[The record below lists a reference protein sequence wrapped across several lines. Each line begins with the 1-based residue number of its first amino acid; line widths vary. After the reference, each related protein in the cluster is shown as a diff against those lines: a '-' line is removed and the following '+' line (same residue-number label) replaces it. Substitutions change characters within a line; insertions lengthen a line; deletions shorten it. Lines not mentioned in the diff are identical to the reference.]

1 MWYKNIKVTL
11 NFNIKEVLKFGY
23 SLNDNVITFRIP
35 DENKNEQL
43 LKCQIDNINNMNVK
57 TMQILRGSKWL
68 KTL

>member
-1 MWYKNIKVTL
+1 MRYKNIKVTL

-43 LKCQIDNINNMNVK
+43 LKCEIDNISNMNVQ
-57 TMQILRGSKWL
+57 TMRILRGSKWL
-68 KTL
+68 RIL

>member
-1 MWYKNIKVTL
+1 MRYKNIKVTL

-68 KTL
+68 RIL

>member
-1 MWYKNIKVTL
+1 MRYKNIKVTL

-23 SLNDNVITFRIP
+23 SLNDNFITFRIP

-43 LKCQIDNINNMNVK
+43 LKCEIDNISNMNVK

>member
-1 MWYKNIKVTL
+1 MRYKNIKVTL

-68 KTL
+68 KL

>member
-1 MWYKNIKVTL
+1 MRYKNIKVTL

-43 LKCQIDNINNMNVK
+43 LKCEIDNISNMNVQ
-57 TMQILRGSKWL
+57 TMRSLRGSKWL
-68 KTL
+68 RIL

>member
-1 MWYKNIKVTL
+1 MRYKNIKVTL

-23 SLNDNVITFRIP
+23 SMKDNTITFRIP

-68 KTL
+68 KIL

>member
-1 MWYKNIKVTL
+1 MRYKNIKVTL

-68 KTL
+68 KIL

>member
-1 MWYKNIKVTL
+1 MRYKNIKVTL

-43 LKCQIDNINNMNVK
+43 LKCEIDNISNMNVK
-57 TMQILRGSKWL
+57 TMQILRGSKCL
-68 KTL
+68 KRV

>member
-1 MWYKNIKVTL
+1 MRYKNIKVTL

-43 LKCQIDNINNMNVK
+43 LKCEIDNISNMNVK

-68 KTL
+68 KL

>member
-1 MWYKNIKVTL
+1 MRYKNIKVTL

-43 LKCQIDNINNMNVK
+43 LKCEIDNISNMNVQ
-57 TMQILRGSKWL
+57 TMQILKGSK
-68 KTL
+68 

>member
-1 MWYKNIKVTL
+1 MRYKNIKVTL

-57 TMQILRGSKWL
+57 TMQIFRGSK
-68 KTL
+68 

>member
-1 MWYKNIKVTL
+1 MRYKNIKVTL

-35 DENKNEQL
+35 DENKKEQL

-68 KTL
+68 KML

>member
-1 MWYKNIKVTL
+1 MRYKNIKVTL

-43 LKCQIDNINNMNVK
+43 LKCEIDNISNMNVK

>member
-1 MWYKNIKVTL
+1 MRYKNIKVTL

-43 LKCQIDNINNMNVK
+43 LKCEIDNISNMNVK
-57 TMQILRGSKWL
+57 TMQILRVSK
-68 KTL
+68 

>member
-1 MWYKNIKVTL
+1 MRYKNIKVTL

-57 TMQILRGSKWL
+57 TMQILRGSK
-68 KTL
+68 

>member
-1 MWYKNIKVTL
+1 MRYKNIKVTL

-23 SLNDNVITFRIP
+23 SLNNNVITFRIP

-43 LKCQIDNINNMNVK
+43 LKCEIDNINNMNVK

-68 KTL
+68 RIL

>member
-1 MWYKNIKVTL
+1 MRYKNIKVTL

>member
-1 MWYKNIKVTL
+1 MRYKNIKVTL

-43 LKCQIDNINNMNVK
+43 LKCEIDNISNMNVK

-68 KTL
+68 KIL

>member
-1 MWYKNIKVTL
+1 MRYKNIKVTL

-43 LKCQIDNINNMNVK
+43 LKCEIDNISNMNVQ
-57 TMQILRGSKWL
+57 TMRILRGSK
-68 KTL
+68 

>member
-1 MWYKNIKVTL
+1 MRYKNIKVTL

-43 LKCQIDNINNMNVK
+43 LKCEIDNISNMNVK

-68 KTL
+68 RML

>member
-1 MWYKNIKVTL
+1 MRYKNIKVTL

-43 LKCQIDNINNMNVK
+43 WKCEIDNINNMNVK

-68 KTL
+68 KL

>member
-1 MWYKNIKVTL
+1 MRYKNIKVTL

-43 LKCQIDNINNMNVK
+43 LKCEIDNISNMNVQ
-57 TMQILRGSKWL
+57 TMQILKGSKWL
-68 KTL
+68 KL

>member
-1 MWYKNIKVTL
+1 MRYKNIKVTL

-43 LKCQIDNINNMNVK
+43 LKCEIDNISNMNVK

-68 KTL
+68 RIL

>member
-1 MWYKNIKVTL
+1 MRYKNIKVTL

-35 DENKNEQL
+35 DENKNKQL
-43 LKCQIDNINNMNVK
+43 LKCEIDNINNMNVK

>member
-1 MWYKNIKVTL
+1 MRFKNIKVTL

-68 KTL
+68 KL

>member
-1 MWYKNIKVTL
+1 MRYKNIKVTL

-43 LKCQIDNINNMNVK
+43 LKCQIDNINNMNVQ
-57 TMQILRGSKWL
+57 TMQILRGSK
-68 KTL
+68 

>member
-1 MWYKNIKVTL
+1 MRYKNIKVTL

-57 TMQILRGSKWL
+57 TMQIFRGSKWL
-68 KTL
+68 RIL